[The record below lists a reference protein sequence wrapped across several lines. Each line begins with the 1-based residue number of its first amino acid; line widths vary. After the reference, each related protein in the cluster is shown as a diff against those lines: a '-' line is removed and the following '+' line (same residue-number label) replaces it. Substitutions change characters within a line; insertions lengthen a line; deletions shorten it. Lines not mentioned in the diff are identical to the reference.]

1 MTDMTLTAPL
11 TATTP
16 QETILT
22 KAALRAAE
30 LLAVNNREFA
40 AIIGVSPSF
49 VTKLRA
55 GTSVLP
61 INTKPSELAIQF
73 VRAFRS
79 LDAVVGGD
87 AKTAK
92 AWLRN
97 HNTALDAVPV
107 EYMKS
112 IVGLI
117 DIVNYLD
124 QRRAPL

>member
-1 MTDMTLTAPL
+1 MAQPAHALDVSR
-11 TATTP
+11 

-30 LLAVNNREFA
+30 LLDVNNREFA
-40 AIIGVSPSF
+40 AIVGVSPSF

-55 GTSVLP
+55 GTSVLAGHS
-61 INTKPSELAIQF
+61 KSMELDVQF

-112 IVGLI
+112 VVGLI

>member
-1 MTDMTLTAPL
+1 MALLAPNV
-11 TATTP
+11 AP
-16 QETILT
+16 AQQETILT

-30 LLAVNNREFA
+30 LLGVNNREFA
-40 AIIGVSPSF
+40 AVIGVSPSF
-49 VTKLRA
+49 VTKLKA
-55 GTSVLP
+55 GVSVIP
-61 INTKPSELAIQF
+61 MNTKATELAIQF

-87 AKTAK
+87 AKTAR

-97 HNTALDAVPV
+97 HNTALDAVPLD
-107 EYMKS
+107 YMKS
-112 IVGLI
+112 VVGLV

>member
-1 MTDMTLTAPL
+1 MKTEFTAQAA
-11 TATTP
+11 ATTQ

-22 KAALRAAE
+22 KAALRAAD
-30 LLAVNNREFA
+30 LLGVNNREFA

-55 GTSVLP
+55 GASVLP
-61 INTKPSELAIQF
+61 FNTKSSELAIQF

-79 LDAVVGGD
+79 LDAVMGGD
-87 AKTAK
+87 ATTAK
-92 AWLRN
+92 AWIRN

-107 EYMKS
+107 AYMKS
-112 IVGLI
+112 VVGLI
-117 DIVNYLD
+117 DLVNYLD

>member
-1 MTDMTLTAPL
+1 MTQPAHTLDVAR
-11 TATTP
+11 

-30 LLAVNNREFA
+30 LLDVNNREFA
-40 AIIGVSPSF
+40 AIVGVSPSF
-49 VTKLRA
+49 VTKLKA
-55 GTSVLP
+55 GTSVLADQS
-61 INTKPSELAIQF
+61 KPMELAVQF

-87 AKTAK
+87 AKTAR

-97 HNTALDAVPV
+97 YNAALDAVPL

-112 IVGLI
+112 VVGLV

>member
-1 MTDMTLTAPL
+1 MSLTAPM
-11 TATTP
+11 AAVTP

-30 LLAVNNREFA
+30 LLGVNNREFA

-49 VTKLRA
+49 VTKLKA

-87 AKTAK
+87 NATAR
-92 AWLRN
+92 AWMRN

-107 EYMKS
+107 GYMAS
-112 IVGLI
+112 VVGLV